1 MVGEKTR
8 ELELKKMKNMRR
20 GSPSFTPPPAWIHG
34 GRSPSMATE
43 DTVRTSDRNRD
54 GGCRLPTTSIPS
66 RCTVGEDEES
76 EDETDEDGEDESD
89 DEVEYFPSP
98 DAIREGHTKRNQDL
112 TGVSPTTRA
121 TKRARV
127 EGEQQASPPP
137 AKRKGSFKV
146 ITRKPRKAA
155 ALARMWKPMP
165 DVAKVVPS
173 ASFTSQATEN
183 AKNRSKGTLD
193 AGGVS
198 SKVAQEVN
206 PTIELDSGHEQA
218 RNLEEIPSSPSQSS
232 IPMDTAP
239 DKSPSPPEIQSGG
252 SIQTPTAPEPISP
265 STMAVKSPRRN
276 ETPPISS
283 TSFSLAR
290 SLEDEVG
297 AGKEAMLQ
305 AEQMETRLK
314 ELLVSNET
322 LKTNIRKTCE
332 LGTKCLG
339 LQKELEKVR
348 QELDEEQAKTIR
360 LEKEKIAMEESVKKT
375 LEEKDTSLAKA
386 REEADAMT
394 KKADDRLEE
403 LQEVREMNNNY
414 LKAAKDMKKQI
425 EALKASESEWHTKYV
440 KRSDLAEMTKMKY
453 EKDLGE
459 LKQGMSD
466 TETFLVGQLDEVK
479 QRLEVFCPD
488 PIMEDHKVQKEL
500 EAYGID
506 IKETPWASTR
516 VAEAV
521 IRLGERAEAAKNV
534 IAQVRKSMNG
544 INATLHP
551 GEEVD
556 EALPICLQQLEQ
568 VPSRVSRCK
577 KSAARC
583 GANVALALTRVH
595 FPEIN
600 EANLKNIGVGNPE
613 GDNFEDHMK
622 TFIGTANQ
630 IASLIGLDLSVEP
643 ARVPNTS
650 EEELVQEEEKNK

>member
-1 MVGEKTR
+1 RVVP
-8 ELELKKMKNMRR
+8 
-20 GSPSFTPPPAWIHG
+20 SPSFT
-34 GRSPSMATE
+34 
-43 DTVRTSDRNRD
+43 N
-54 GGCRLPTTSIPS
+54 
-66 RCTVGEDEES
+66 
-76 EDETDEDGEDESD
+76 
-89 DEVEYFPSP
+89 
-98 DAIREGHTKRNQDL
+98 
-112 TGVSPTTRA
+112 
-121 TKRARV
+121 
-127 EGEQQASPPP
+127 
-137 AKRKGSFKV
+137 
-146 ITRKPRKAA
+146 
-155 ALARMWKPMP
+155 
-165 DVAKVVPS
+165 
-173 ASFTSQATEN
+173 QATEN
-183 AKNRSKGTLD
+183 TKNISKGTLD
-193 AGGVS
+193 TGVVS
-198 SKVAQEVN
+198 TKVAREVN
-206 PTIELDSGHEQA
+206 PTVELGSGHEQA
-218 RNLEEIPSSPSQSS
+218 RNSEEIPPSPSQSS

-276 ETPPISS
+276 ETPSISS

-290 SLEDEVG
+290 SLEDKVG

-305 AEQMETRLK
+305 AEQMETQLK
-314 ELLVSNET
+314 ELLISNET

-332 LGTKCLG
+332 LGAKYLG

-386 REEADAMT
+386 RAEADAMTKKADDRLEELQEAREMNDNYLKAAEDMKKQIEALKASESEWHTKYVKRFDLVEMTKMKYEKDIGELKKGMSDTETFLVGQLDEVKQRLEVFCPDPIMEDHKVQKELEKVRQELDEEQAKTIWRENEKTVMEEFMKKTLEEKNTALAKAREEADAMT

-403 LQEVREMNNNY
+403 LQEVREMNDNY
-414 LKAAKDMKKQI
+414 LKAAEDMKKQI

-506 IKETPWASTR
+506 IKETPWASTQ

-521 IRLGERAEAAKNV
+521 IRLGERAEAAKSV
-534 IAQVRKSMNG
+534 IAQVRKSMKG

-568 VPSRVSRCK
+568 VPDRVSRCK

-600 EANLKNIGVGNPE
+600 EAKLQNIGVGNPE

-630 IASLIGLDLSVEP
+630 IAPLIVLDLSVEP
-643 ARVPNTS
+643 ASVPDTS

>member
-1 MVGEKTR
+1 M
-8 ELELKKMKNMRR
+8 
-20 GSPSFTPPPAWIHG
+20 
-34 GRSPSMATE
+34 
-43 DTVRTSDRNRD
+43 
-54 GGCRLPTTSIPS
+54 
-66 RCTVGEDEES
+66 
-76 EDETDEDGEDESD
+76 
-89 DEVEYFPSP
+89 
-98 DAIREGHTKRNQDL
+98 
-112 TGVSPTTRA
+112 
-121 TKRARV
+121 
-127 EGEQQASPPP
+127 
-137 AKRKGSFKV
+137 
-146 ITRKPRKAA
+146 
-155 ALARMWKPMP
+155 
-165 DVAKVVPS
+165 
-173 ASFTSQATEN
+173 
-183 AKNRSKGTLD
+183 
-193 AGGVS
+193 
-198 SKVAQEVN
+198 
-206 PTIELDSGHEQA
+206 
-218 RNLEEIPSSPSQSS
+218 
-232 IPMDTAP
+232 
-239 DKSPSPPEIQSGG
+239 
-252 SIQTPTAPEPISP
+252 
-265 STMAVKSPRRN
+265 
-276 ETPPISS
+276 
-283 TSFSLAR
+283 
-290 SLEDEVG
+290 G

-305 AEQMETRLK
+305 AEQMETKLK
-314 ELLVSNET
+314 ELLISNET

-332 LGTKCLG
+332 LGTKYLG

-360 LEKEKIAMEESVKKT
+360 LEKEKTAMEESVKKILEEKDTALAKAREEADAMTKKADDRLEELQEAREMNDNYLKVAEDMKTQIEALKASESEWHTKYVKTSDLAEMTKMKYEKDLGELKQGMSHTETFLVGQLDEIKQRPKVFCPNLIMEDHKVQKELEKVRQELDEEQAKTIRLEKEKTFMEEFVKKT
-375 LEEKDTSLAKA
+375 LEEKDTALAKA

-403 LQEVREMNNNY
+403 LQEVREMNDNY
-414 LKAAKDMKKQI
+414 LKATEDMKKQI

-516 VAEAV
+516 VAEAI
-521 IRLGERAEAAKNV
+521 IRLEERAEVAKSV
-534 IAQVRKSMNG
+534 IAQVRKSMKG
-544 INATLHP
+544 INAILHP

-568 VPSRVSRCK
+568 VPGRVLRCK

-595 FPEIN
+595 FPKIN
-600 EANLKNIGVGNPE
+600 EAKLQNIGVGNPE

-630 IASLIGLDLSVEP
+630 IASLIDLDLSVEP
-643 ARVPNTS
+643 ARVPDTS
-650 EEELVQEEEKNK
+650 EEELVQDEEKNK